1 MRERKKER
9 ERETLVLWGWG
20 CVRLIYR
27 EGKFGE
33 YILVCLQLSAW
44 RFYAINI
51 FVDTR
56 VGSSQDS
63 SFWNGHF
70 YN

>member
-1 MRERKKER
+1 M
-9 ERETLVLWGWG
+9 
-20 CVRLIYR
+20 RLIYR

-63 SFWNGHF
+63 SF
-70 YN
+70 